1 MKEYLFSE
9 NELELIKFL
18 KIDSPKK
25 IWWEPICYIFEYDNF
40 YIELSIESAKK
51 INLGSIPEIN
61 ERISD
66 FDQFVMIAKLKRVN
80 LKFKLQSGS
89 ELISEDEKI
98 IEVNIVRTLLLYCQ
112 HIQSKDDSHYF
123 TLDSCQINPMSEIN
137 KELKV
142 KWTCLADV
150 GLWIRLENKI
160 LNCFIIENDDDFSTN
175 SHCYQNDNLKQD
187 KNEIYSFIETD

>member
-18 KIDSPKK
+18 KSNSPKK
-25 IWWEPICYIFEYDNF
+25 IWCEPICYIFEYDNF
-40 YIELSIESAKK
+40 YIELSIECAQK
-51 INLGSIPEIN
+51 INLDSIPEIN

-66 FDQFVMIAKLKRVN
+66 FDQYVMIAKLKRVN
-80 LKFKLQSGS
+80 LKFKPQSGS

-98 IEVNIVRTLLLYCQ
+98 TEINIVRTLLLYCQ
-112 HIQSKDDSHYF
+112 HLQSKDHSHFF
-123 TLDSCQINPMSEIN
+123 TLDSYQINPMSEIN

-142 KWTCLADV
+142 KRSFLADV
-150 GLWIRLENKI
+150 GLWIKLENKF
-160 LNCFIIENDDDFSTN
+160 LSCFIIDNDDDFSTN
-175 SHCYQNDNLKQD
+175 YHYYQNDNFKQD